1 MVRIIH
7 FEQNEVAAEH
17 IVPPPEKCSAGNPAQ
32 KIWNHYTDPTGL
44 FFSGVW
50 QGEPCVL
57 NVQYAKHEE
66 EFCMLIEGEVLLTG
80 SDGVAMHLKAG
91 AAFVVPGGF
100 VGTWQNLTP
109 VKKYYAIMHIADPES
124 MGLS

>member
-66 EFCMLIEGEVLLTG
+66 EFCMLI
-80 SDGVAMHLKAG
+80 DIVASCTKLPK
-91 AAFVVPGGF
+91 
-100 VGTWQNLTP
+100 L
-109 VKKYYAIMHIADPES
+109 
-124 MGLS
+124 